1 MMEISDMSAM
11 AANTAATPD
20 PTAMASGTPSQSSG
34 EPTATLS
41 AMSMSSM
48 SSLMESPLNARG
60 CTLPVMFKPGYNAS
74 SLPPDACS
82 NTTTPLFTVTANA
95 TLGCL
100 ALNLVNAGSVS
111 RLSVSL
117 EGHSM
122 FVYAADGL
130 YVDAQKVKVSQ
141 NSNPI
146 HYKGTNLFRCYICQ
160 LVSGTR

>member
-1 MMEISDMSAM
+1 MISMDSMSMTMLGMRKRSMMEISDMSAM

-60 CTLPVMFKPGYNAS
+60 CTLPVMFNP
-74 SLPPDACS
+74 
-82 NTTTPLFTVTANA
+82 
-95 TLGCL
+95 
-100 ALNLVNAGSVS
+100 GSVI

-146 HYKGTNLFRCYICQ
+146 HYKVTNLFRCYICQ